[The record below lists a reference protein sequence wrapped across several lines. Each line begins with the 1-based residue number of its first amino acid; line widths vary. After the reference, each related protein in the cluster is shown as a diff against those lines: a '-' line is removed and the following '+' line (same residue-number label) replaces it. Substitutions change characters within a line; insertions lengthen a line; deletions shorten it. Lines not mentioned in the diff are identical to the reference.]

1 MLVYDV
7 QGGGCGIELN
17 NSLSLNKNKN
27 MVAQYASELAEK
39 QKKTEI
45 QNLKIKRAQQ
55 DRNYLT
61 GGIFLLLIII
71 GVVLRLRYAQ
81 KTKRKLEEKNLQI
94 VPEKDNAELMRRRA
108 EQSEQFKQ
116 QFLSNMSHEIRTPTN
131 AVMGMTSLLIDK
143 NPREDQR
150 VNLDGIKKSAG
161 ILLHILNDIPDL
173 AKIEAEKNLDG
184 SILDGLSLLIADNNE
199 RAGSC

>member
-143 NPREDQR
+143 NPRDDQR

>member
-94 VPEKDNAELMRRRA
+94 VPEKDNAELMRRKA

>member
-1 MLVYDV
+1 LVYDV

-184 SILDGLSLLIADNNE
+184 SILDGLSLLIC
-199 RAGSC
+199 RQ

>member
-1 MLVYDV
+1 MFR
-7 QGGGCGIELN
+7 GGGCGIELN

-184 SILDGLSLLIADNNE
+184 SILDGLSLLIC
-199 RAGSC
+199 RQ

>member
-1 MLVYDV
+1 
-7 QGGGCGIELN
+7 
-17 NSLSLNKNKN
+17 